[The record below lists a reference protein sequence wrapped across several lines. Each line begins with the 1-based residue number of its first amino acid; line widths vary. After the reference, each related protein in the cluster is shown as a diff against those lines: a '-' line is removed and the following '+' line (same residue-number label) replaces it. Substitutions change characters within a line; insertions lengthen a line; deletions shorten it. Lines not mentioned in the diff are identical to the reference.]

1 MLPATITKI
10 QQAFKE
16 IKHMQC
22 DTWEG
27 DYRPAARDALKDII
41 ESRMSNAVDAH
52 LEQKRTQGFPDRRN
66 GSYPRH
72 LLTEIGDL
80 GLRIPRT
87 RTFSARVLL
96 KRFARRAYSIERLIL
111 LSFLF
116 GLSTR
121 KVGQA
126 LLPIL
131 GERVSHATV
140 SQIGKQLD
148 RAVQAYQ
155 QRPLSDT
162 YGVLLLDGIVM
173 KRKTGIGAQ
182 KRSVLVAL
190 GIKSDGKKE
199 IIDFRQVYGESQSA
213 WEAFLND
220 LHRRGLEGQSL
231 KLIIIDGGKGLLAA
245 LPLVYGDIAIQRCWA
260 HKTRNVLNYV
270 QRADQK
276 KVKRD
281 LHRISHAPN
290 LRGAQKAAQRFMARW
305 QSSYPKAVQCLRQDL
320 PELLTFLQVKVF
332 LPHSVLRTT
341 NAIERRF
348 REIRRRTRPMGTFSD
363 HTSMDRIMFSVFAY
377 ENLKEGTSTPFLLLT
392 QNT

>member
-1 MLPATITKI
+1 MLPATITRI
-10 QQAFKE
+10 HQAFKE

-27 DYRPAARDALKDII
+27 DYRPAARDALKDIL
-41 ESRMSNAVDAH
+41 EHRMSNAVDAH
-52 LEQKRTQGFPDRRN
+52 LEQRRAEGFPDRRN

-72 LLTEIGDL
+72 LLTELGDL

-96 KRFARRAYSIERLIL
+96 KRFARRASSIERFIL

-131 GERVSHATV
+131 GEPLSHATV

-162 YGVLLLDGIVM
+162 YEVLLLDGIVM

-190 GIKSDGKKE
+190 GITSNGKKE
-199 IIDFRQVYGESQSA
+199 IIDFRQVHGESQSA
-213 WEAFLND
+213 WETFLQD
-220 LHRRGLEGQSL
+220 LYRRGLEGQSL
-231 KLIIIDGGKGLLAA
+231 KLIILDGGKGLLAA
-245 LPLVYGDIAIQRCWA
+245 LPLVYGDVPIQRCWA

-270 QRADQK
+270 RRTDQK
-276 KVKRD
+276 KVKKD
-281 LHRISHAPN
+281 LHRISHARN
-290 LRGAQKAAQRFMARW
+290 LRETYQAARRFIARW
-305 QSSYPKAVQCLRQDL
+305 QPSYPKAIQCLHQDL
-320 PELLTFLQVKVF
+320 PELLTFLQVKVS
-332 LPHSVLRTT
+332 LPHPMLRTT

-363 HTSMDRIMFSVFAY
+363 RTSMDRIMFSTFAY
-377 ENLKEGTSTPFLLLT
+377 ENLKQGTNTPFLLLT